1 MICVCVVQYEH
12 VLCCVVVCDV
22 VLCDVDT
29 CCVVCGVPW
38 ADEQHEVQSTM
49 NIEQRDSE
57 PGTSIT
63 QNLLPAE
70 EGKGPVQL
78 G

>member
-1 MICVCVVQYEH
+1 MQCEH
-12 VLCCVVVCDV
+12 VLCCV

-29 CCVVCGVPW
+29 CSAVCGVPW

-57 PGTSIT
+57 PSTSIT

>member
-1 MICVCVVQYEH
+1 MSQIVVCDPPCGGVVEIWSP
-12 VLCCVVVCDV
+12 CGGVVVCPLV
-22 VLCDVDT
+22 V
-29 CCVVCGVPW
+29 VVVW
-38 ADEQHEVQSTM
+38 WLLYQQEAQTSLT
-49 NIEQRDSE
+49 IEQRDSE
-57 PGTSIT
+57 PNSSIT